1 MAAVRAQGR
10 ELSFPRPSRHGLGG
24 DMQEDCDLGAA
35 QVGRFWWTSHR
46 GPLSVTSSTTEMVVV
61 QPSGLNRLFCLDVA
75 NLIDTSISAILHTYK
90 RSRFARIISPT
101 SEDGIRRRWW
111 LSSALGT
118 IWWAIGLGAG

>member
-90 RSRFARIISPT
+90 RSRFARKCSRLRRMGFG
-101 SEDGIRRRWW
+101 DGGGYLR
-111 LSSALGT
+111 LSVRFGGRLV
-118 IWWAIGLGAG
+118 